1 MSIRI
6 SIILLLTSV
15 VGCSLVNP
23 DNLSGRGHM
32 QPYPKASEDAETLFK
47 LQSNQPRTHF
57 FIDGKEM
64 GVARDLKVYINNQ
77 DHTVSAQAEGCVGK
91 EEYIHPPYQS
101 IEPLRFTYLMGE
113 CSEAAAEPPSGTE
126 ATTPD
131 SNDSKR
137 AAPQSATK
145 AKKSGKKK

>member
-1 MSIRI
+1 MQKRI
-6 SIILLLTSV
+6 SVIFLLMGISS
-15 VGCSLVNP
+15 CSLVNP

-32 QPYPKASEDAETLFK
+32 QSYPKASDDAETLFK

-64 GVARDLKVYINNQ
+64 GVARDLKIYINNQ

-113 CSEAAAEPPSGTE
+113 CSGGTAESSSVPSSE
-126 ATTPD
+126 PHD
-131 SNDSKR
+131 NDNPR
-137 AAPQSATK
+137 ALPESAGK
-145 AKKSGKKK
+145 VKKSGKKK